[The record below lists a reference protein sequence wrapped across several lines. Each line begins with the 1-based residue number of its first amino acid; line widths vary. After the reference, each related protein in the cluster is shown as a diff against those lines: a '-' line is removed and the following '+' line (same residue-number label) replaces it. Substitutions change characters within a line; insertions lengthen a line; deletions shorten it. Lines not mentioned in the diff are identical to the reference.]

1 MLVAN
6 IIGAPL
12 AGVLLSTSVFGMHGW
27 QELFILEAIPA
38 LVFAVVFFFWVKDKP
53 EQVSWLTDAEKK
65 YLTDAFNEDQARMHN
80 IKKYTIAQALTDRKV
95 LKLCFIYFM
104 WIIGYWGFSF
114 WMPTALKNLSGWSTS
129 FLGGAIAIPMLAAL
143 VVQLIVSYTST
154 KTGDKVWHVS
164 IAMFIGAIGLG
175 LSPFV
180 TDPSWAL
187 VLICLTAIGT
197 YTCMGIWWTIPTTF
211 LTGPAAAGAV
221 GLINSCGN
229 MGGWVGPYL
238 MGFVKTETGTFDLG
252 YFIMAFFLVV
262 AGVTIL
268 SIKYGWNGKKNRQHA
283 ETAAVALEKNVK

>member
-1 MLVAN
+1 
-6 IIGAPL
+6 
-12 AGVLLSTSVFGMHGW
+12 
-27 QELFILEAIPA
+27 
-38 LVFAVVFFFWVKDKP
+38 
-53 EQVSWLTDAEKK
+53 
-65 YLTDAFNEDQARMHN
+65 
-80 IKKYTIAQALTDRKV
+80 
-95 LKLCFIYFM
+95 
-104 WIIGYWGFSF
+104 
-114 WMPTALKNLSGWSTS
+114 
-129 FLGGAIAIPMLAAL
+129 MLAAL